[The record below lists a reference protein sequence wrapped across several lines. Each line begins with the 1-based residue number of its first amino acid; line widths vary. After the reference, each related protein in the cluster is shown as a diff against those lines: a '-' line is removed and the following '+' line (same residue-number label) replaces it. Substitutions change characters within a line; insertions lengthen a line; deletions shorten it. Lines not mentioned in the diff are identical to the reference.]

1 MLRKEKSTL
10 SIVQG
15 RPESCNTSQEGGRGR
30 GVDLL
35 QSLFCSDQFLFTF
48 DVIKVHVL
56 DIGTGTGL
64 LSMMAAVEGVD
75 SITACEEFLPM
86 AACAE
91 KVIQARIKSLP
102 L

>member
-1 MLRKEKSTL
+1 MLRQGKSTL
-10 SIVQG
+10 SIMQG
-15 RPESCNTSQEGGRGR
+15 RPESCNTSQERGRGR
-30 GVDLL
+30 GVDL
-35 QSLFCSDQFLFTF
+35 CAVTFLTF
-48 DVIKVHVL
+48 DVEVHVL

-91 KVIQARIKSLP
+91 KVTQVQD
-102 L
+102 

>member
-1 MLRKEKSTL
+1 MCRVGLKAAIRAKKEAGEEVCST
-10 SIVQG
+10 V
-15 RPESCNTSQEGGRGR
+15 
-30 GVDLL
+30 
-35 QSLFCSDQFLFTF
+35 QSLDDTF
-48 DVIKVHVL
+48 HVKVHVL

-64 LSMMAAVEGVD
+64 LSMMAAAEGVD

-91 KVIQARIKSLP
+91 KVITSFRILT

>member
-1 MLRKEKSTL
+1 MCRAGLKAAIRAKKEAGEE
-10 SIVQG
+10 VW
-15 RPESCNTSQEGGRGR
+15 TS
-30 GVDLL
+30 V